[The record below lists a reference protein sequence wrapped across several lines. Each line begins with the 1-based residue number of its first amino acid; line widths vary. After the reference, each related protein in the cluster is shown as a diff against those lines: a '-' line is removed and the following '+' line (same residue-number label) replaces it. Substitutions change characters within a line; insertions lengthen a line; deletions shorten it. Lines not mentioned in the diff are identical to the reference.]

1 MIGLEPGI
9 VRVVS
14 YEEDWKTLFEQEKQL
29 LDLAIGGYAE
39 FIEHVGSTAVRG
51 LDAKPIIDIA
61 VALAS
66 IDLADRCVEPLRRL
80 GYRYKGEYGI
90 AGRHYFVK
98 GNPRTHHLH
107 MVESGGEFWENH
119 LLFRNHLRDNPAV
132 ANEYRELKLMLAAKY
147 QHDRDAYQEG
157 KGEFIQRV
165 LAEARS
171 EFSMA

>member
-9 VRVVS
+9 VRVVR
-14 YEEDWKTLFEQEKQL
+14 YERDWKALFEQEKQL

-39 FIEHVGSTAVRG
+39 FIEHVGSTAVTG

-61 VALAS
+61 VALS
-66 IDLADRCVEPLRRL
+66 SLDLADRCVESLRRL

-107 MVESGGEFWENH
+107 VVESGSEFWQNH
-119 LLFRNHLRDNPAV
+119 LLFRNHLRDNPDA
-132 ANEYRELKLMLAAKY
+132 ANEYRELKLM
-147 QHDRDAYQEG
+147 
-157 KGEFIQRV
+157 
-165 LAEARS
+165 
-171 EFSMA
+171 